1 MTTLEIVLLVIS
13 LLLLALYVTSKMGKD
28 RSFAD
33 VIKEGKEDLTRTAE
47 NVSDLVQKATD
58 IVFDEN
64 VQKAIKEFIM
74 IVEEKNRLAK
84 DKGEAFLAGDEKKK
98 AVFLRLSEWVSNV
111 TGSTE
116 KAIAFAENNQS
127 KIESIIDDYIS
138 ASFFRSLIRTCR
150 SDINA
155 CSCALGSAAD
165 PAPTA
170 PVAPMGA
177 PVVDPAPPP
186 LAPPPPYIRP
196 GDNPAASICATLLA

>member
-1 MTTLEIVLLVIS
+1 MTTLEIVLLIIS

-28 RSFAD
+28 QSLAEI
-33 VIKEGKEDLTRTAE
+33 VKEVK
-47 NVSDLVQKATD
+47 SDLVRTADNVADLVVKATE

-116 KAIAFAENNQS
+116 KAIAFVEDNQS
-127 KIESIIDDYIS
+127 KIETIINDYV
-138 ASFFRSLIRTCR
+138 SFSNKMQGR
-150 SDINA
+150 
-155 CSCALGSAAD
+155 
-165 PAPTA
+165 
-170 PVAPMGA
+170 
-177 PVVDPAPPP
+177 
-186 LAPPPPYIRP
+186 
-196 GDNPAASICATLLA
+196 ATLSEAEKIIQEQLDK